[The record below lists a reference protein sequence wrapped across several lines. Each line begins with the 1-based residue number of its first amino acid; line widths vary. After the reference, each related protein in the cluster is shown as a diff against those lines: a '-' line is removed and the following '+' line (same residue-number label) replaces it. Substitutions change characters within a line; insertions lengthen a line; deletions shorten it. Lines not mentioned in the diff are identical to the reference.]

1 MNIRILKKF
10 FLLLCHFPEFKIFQ
24 LKHFLQMPRQLR
36 KIQAFLEMPDFC
48 KSPWQICPTWMYVNF
63 KEILIQSHFIV
74 PLMSQVWISDNTG
87 SWNHTTFT
95 RDIHKSP
102 CIVLST
108 KCCLHVLLCD
118 RQKFDS
124 VPAEIL
130 VQM

>member
-1 MNIRILKKF
+1 
-10 FLLLCHFPEFKIFQ
+10 
-24 LKHFLQMPRQLR
+24 MPRQLR

-74 PLMSQVWISDNTG
+74 PLMSQVRISDNTG

-108 KCCLHVLLCD
+108 KCCLHVIIKFYYVIDKNSIRFRPKFWFKCKPKLAKYFRFHDQWNLC
-118 RQKFDS
+118 S
-124 VPAEIL
+124 VNWNF
-130 VQM
+130 